1 MSFGD
6 IVGRMLQQGMTSQS
20 RTRLEHSM
28 GPQGLGGVPGLGD
41 LLGAVLGGQG
51 AGRAGGGGLADILGG
66 ALGGQVPRAAGAGLG
81 DLLGG
86 VLGGAARG
94 GTGGLG
100 DVLGSV
106 LGGGRA
112 SQTGGSNPLG
122 GAGMTILATI
132 AMAALKNWT
141 RSDNG
146 ALGLTAAAPEE
157 MAALTAPET
166 GQVVLQ
172 AMLCAAKADGAV
184 DEAEIQRIVG
194 EIDDDGVSPAEK
206 EFLFAEL
213 RKPLDLQ
220 ALVAAVPDQAVAAQV
235 YGASLLAID
244 LDTEAEVAYLRQLS
258 AALGLDSATVAR
270 LHALTGAPAI

>member
-66 ALGGQVPRAAGAGLG
+66 ALGGQAPRASGAGLG
-81 DLLGG
+81 DLLGS
-86 VLGGAARG
+86 VLGGATPG

-141 RSDNG
+141 RSGNG